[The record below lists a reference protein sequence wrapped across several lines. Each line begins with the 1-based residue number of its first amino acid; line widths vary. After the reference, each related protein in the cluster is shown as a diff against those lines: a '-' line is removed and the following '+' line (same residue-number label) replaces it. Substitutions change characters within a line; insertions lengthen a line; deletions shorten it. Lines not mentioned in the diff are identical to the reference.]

1 MKLFIINSLLVFALL
16 NFAGITNLFS
26 QECFS
31 YVIVSTNA
39 TGSIIIINDSLVGKG
54 NVNIKLEKGE
64 YNLRIKENVFRWNQE
79 IFDTAFTISNC
90 DEIKKIS
97 YSFKPK
103 NPATT
108 FSNTINKFK
117 NGNNNNSF
125 LNSTLFKALIGT
137 AVIFGGTSAYYKH
150 LADENFDEYSL
161 SGNKSY
167 LDKTHKYDL
176 ISGLAFGA
184 LQINFGILIYYFLT
198 E

>member
-1 MKLFIINSLLVFALL
+1 MKLFIINSLLTIALL

-31 YVIVSTNA
+31 QVTISTNSA
-39 TGSIIIINDSLVGKG
+39 GSIIILNDSLVGKG
-54 NVNIKLEKGE
+54 NVNLKLEKGE
-64 YNLRIKENVFRWNQE
+64 YNLRIKEDVFRWNQE

-90 DEIKKIS
+90 NEIKKIS
-97 YSFKPK
+97 YNFKTRDLA
-103 NPATT
+103 AT
-108 FSNTINKFK
+108 FPSTIKKFK

-150 LADENFDEYSL
+150 LADENFDEYNL